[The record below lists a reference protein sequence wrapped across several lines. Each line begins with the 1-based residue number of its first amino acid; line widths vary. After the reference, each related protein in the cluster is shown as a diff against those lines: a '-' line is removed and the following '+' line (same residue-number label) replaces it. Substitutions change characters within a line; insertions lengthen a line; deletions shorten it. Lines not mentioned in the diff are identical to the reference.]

1 MTIEELLTLHEQTTE
16 KARGIMRA
24 KNSDYTAGSA
34 DPFANFRASE
44 ALGVPGVLSILIRMM
59 DKMQRVRSFV
69 ELGELKVKAETV
81 DDAFLDIVNYAIL
94 AQGML
99 KDEKAAA

>member
-1 MTIEELLTLHEQTTE
+1 M
-16 KARGIMRA
+16 
-24 KNSDYTAGSA
+24 
-34 DPFANFRASE
+34 
-44 ALGVPGVLSILIRMM
+44 LSILIRMM

-69 ELGELKVKAETV
+69 ELGELKVQAETV